1 MTVPQMKQ
9 PSKKQPTSKRNYD
22 TSDHRRMLT
31 RLKRHIKKH
40 GPLDH
45 TGHHSIDAT
54 LVLWSRYVRSHILEL
69 SPKLLNA
76 LMETGFFS
84 RRETRWLE
92 RFQDYVSLQDSSD
105 PADRRKRTL
114 WASAQRGMRDK
125 LQGFQIALLQ
135 GIDFDWTRLHTA
147 KHLPWQSRYAE
158 LVAYKE
164 RFGHCEVPAKWPENS
179 TLGMW
184 VSVQRL
190 KKANLTPS
198 RIKQLDAIGFVWNV
212 SAEFWK
218 KKYKELQAFYKA
230 HGHSNVPE
238 KHDQRS
244 ELNIWVG
251 NMRRRSHRLSKEQL
265 RLLEKVD
272 FCWNIDKAHW
282 EDGYARLKA
291 YHAKNGH
298 CLVPARGATNC
309 NLGIWVSHQ
318 RHCYKVGH
326 IDQERVR
333 RLNALGF
340 VWDAFQ
346 WQWEQRFNEL
356 KAFKKRF
363 GHCRV
368 PLKGWGE
375 NPTLGR
381 WLSFQRN
388 RWERLSAEQ
397 QARLGELGVSNST
410 PTSPLPKNIKRYLQK
425 NNPQPG
431 SRRKKSR
438 RRKMNR

>member
-1 MTVPQMKQ
+1 MTVPQMRQ

-22 TSDHRRMLT
+22 ARDHRRMLP
-31 RLKRHIKKH
+31 RLKRHIEKH

-45 TGHHSIDAT
+45 TKHRSIDAT

-76 LMETGFFS
+76 LMETGFFNYH
-84 RRETRWLE
+84 ETQWLE
-92 RFQDYVSLQDSSD
+92 SFQYYVSLQHSLD

-114 WASAQRGMRDK
+114 WASVQRGMRDK
-125 LQGFQIALLQ
+125 LQDFQIALLQ
-135 GIDFDWTRLHTA
+135 GIGFNWTRSRSS

-158 LVAYKE
+158 LVAYKK
-164 RFGHCEVPAKWPENS
+164 RFGHCEVPARWPGNIA
-179 TLGMW
+179 LGGW
-184 VSVQRL
+184 VSTQRL
-190 KKANLTPS
+190 KKGNLTPS
-198 RIKQLDAIGFVWNV
+198 RIKQLDALGFVWNV
-212 SAEFWK
+212 SAERWDK
-218 KKYKELQAFYKA
+218 RYKELQAFYKA

-238 KHDQRS
+238 RYNQNS
-244 ELNIWVG
+244 ELSIWVN

-272 FCWNIDKAHW
+272 FCWAVDKAYW
-282 EDGYARLKA
+282 EDDYARLKA

-309 NLGIWVSHQ
+309 NLWMWVSHQ

-326 IDQERVR
+326 IDKEKVR
-333 RLNALGF
+333 RLNELGF
-340 VWDAFQ
+340 VWDVFQ
-346 WQWEQRFNEL
+346 WRWERRFNEL

-368 PLKGWGE
+368 PAKAWVE
-375 NPTLGR
+375 NPELGL
-381 WLSFQRN
+381 WLSNQRN

-397 QARLGELGVSNST
+397 QARLGKLGVSNKI
-410 PTSPLPKNIKRYLQK
+410 PTGPLPKNIKRYLQT

-431 SRRKKSR
+431 PQRKKSR
-438 RRKMNR
+438 RQKMSR